1 MNSAAQRH
9 LLVKLMTLLQD
20 EPVLS
25 FLNRDI
31 NIFEFYLILLEK
43 ILLGTKYFGRHSAVT
58 SKQINVNQAL
68 TSSR

>member
-20 EPVLS
+20 EPILS
-25 FLNRDI
+25 FLGRDI

-43 ILLGTKYFGRHSAVT
+43 VHCEV
-58 SKQINVNQAL
+58 
-68 TSSR
+68 